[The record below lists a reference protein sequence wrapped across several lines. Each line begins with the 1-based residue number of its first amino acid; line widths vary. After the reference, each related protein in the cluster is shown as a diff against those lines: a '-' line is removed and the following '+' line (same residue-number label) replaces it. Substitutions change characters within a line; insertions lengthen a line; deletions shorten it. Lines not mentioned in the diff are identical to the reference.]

1 MATKL
6 TWLGHASWLIETPEH
21 TVLLDPF
28 LTDNPK
34 ATVKPADLKPDVI
47 LVSHGHFDH
56 VADVAEIANAN
67 DATVVAIYEIATWF
81 SEKHSVKNT
90 LGMNIGGRVEMD
102 FGAVKMTNAIHSSQL
117 PDGSYGGNPAGFVLS
132 LGNKEKS
139 NGGQRTTVYFACDTA
154 LFSDMKLIG
163 NSGIDVAVV
172 PIGDLFTMGPE
183 DSVEAIKLIGP
194 RQVLPSHYDTWPP
207 IEQNATDWA
216 DMVKSKTGA
225 HPIVLEPGGT
235 HEI

>member
-6 TWLGHASWLIETPEH
+6 TWLGHASWLIETEKH

-34 ATVKPADLKPDVI
+34 ASVKPADLKPDVI

-67 DATVVAIYEIATWF
+67 DSTVVAIYEIATWF
-81 SEKHSVKNT
+81 AEKHGVKKT
-90 LGMNIGGRVEMD
+90 VGMNIGGSTEMD
-102 FGAVKMTNAIHSSQL
+102 FGSVKMTHAIHSSQL

-132 LGNKEKS
+132 IGDVKI
-139 NGGQRTTVYFACDTA
+139 YFACDTA
-154 LFSDMKLIG
+154 LFSDMQLIG
-163 NSGIDVAVV
+163 NQGIDVAVV

-207 IEQNATDWA
+207 IEQDANDWA

-225 HPIVLEPGGT
+225 HPIVLKPGGT